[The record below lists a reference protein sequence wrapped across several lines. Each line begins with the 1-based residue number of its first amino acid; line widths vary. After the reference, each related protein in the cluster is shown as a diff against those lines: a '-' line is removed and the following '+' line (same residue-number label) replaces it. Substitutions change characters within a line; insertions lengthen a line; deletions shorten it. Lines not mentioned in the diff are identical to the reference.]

1 MDNYEI
7 IGSSIDKMPF
17 MALVTNLS
25 KNYIKYLNKE
35 LEKYNINSIQ
45 SLFLVKLNY
54 FDDLSQNDL
63 ARIFNL
69 SKGSVAKSLKKL
81 ENEGYIIRKT
91 DNEDFRRNIIELTDK
106 SLEIIPKIKE
116 INGEW
121 ETYMG
126 ISEDSK
132 LNNLI
137 KDLTLKSFKLL

>member
-1 MDNYEI
+1 M
-7 IGSSIDKMPF
+7 
-17 MALVTNLS
+17 
-25 KNYIKYLNKE
+25 
-35 LEKYNINSIQ
+35 Q

-132 LNNLI
+132 LNNVI

>member
-81 ENEGYIIRKT
+81 ENGGYIIRKT
-91 DNEDFRRNIIELTDK
+91 DNGDFRKNIIELTDK

-116 INGEW
+116 INEEW
-121 ETYMG
+121 ESYMG

-132 LNNLI
+132 LNNII